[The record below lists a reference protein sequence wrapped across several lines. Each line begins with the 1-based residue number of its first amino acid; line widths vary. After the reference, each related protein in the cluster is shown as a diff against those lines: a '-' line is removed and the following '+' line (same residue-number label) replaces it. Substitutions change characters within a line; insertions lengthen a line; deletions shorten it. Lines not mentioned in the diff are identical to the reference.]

1 MTEAELEELKK
12 IVAPIAEKRGVDKVY
27 LFGSRARG
35 DNRPDS
41 DYDFLV
47 HSGSLSGWG
56 FGGLYYD
63 LEEALGTKID
73 IVFDEIPDG
82 TRFMQEVMND
92 EVLLYDN
99 ETRQRHNEN

>member
-1 MTEAELEELKK
+1 MTESELEELKK

-41 DYDFLV
+41 DYDFIISRGKLR
-47 HSGSLSGWG
+47 
-56 FGGLYYD
+56 GLAFLGLIGD
-63 LEEALGTKID
+63 LEDALGTEID
-73 IVFDEIPDG
+73 LISDEPPYDHI
-82 TRFMQEVMND
+82 FMQEVKND

-99 ETRQRHNEN
+99 ETR

>member
-41 DYDFLV
+41 DYDFIISRGKLR
-47 HSGSLSGWG
+47 
-56 FGGLYYD
+56 GLAFLGLIGD
-63 LEEALGTKID
+63 LEDALGTEID
-73 IVFDEIPDG
+73 LISDEPPYDHK
-82 TRFMQEVMND
+82 FMQEVKND

-99 ETRQRHNEN
+99 AAR

>member
-41 DYDFLV
+41 DYDFIISRGKL
-47 HSGSLSGWG
+47 
-56 FGGLYYD
+56 
-63 LEEALGTKID
+63 
-73 IVFDEIPDG
+73 
-82 TRFMQEVMND
+82 
-92 EVLLYDN
+92 
-99 ETRQRHNEN
+99 

>member
-1 MTEAELEELKK
+1 MTESELEELKK

-41 DYDFLV
+41 DYDFIISRGKLR
-47 HSGSLSGWG
+47 
-56 FGGLYYD
+56 GLAFLGLIGD
-63 LEEALGTKID
+63 LEDALGTEID
-73 IVFDEIPDG
+73 LISDEPPYDRI
-82 TRFMQEVMND
+82 FMQEVKND

-99 ETRQRHNEN
+99 ETR